1 MPSFDIVSKIDTHE
15 LTNAVDQ
22 ANREVQNRFDFKGS
36 NAKYLLE
43 KSTITLIAPNE
54 FQLKQMADVLLGKL
68 VKRNID
74 SRALEFQTPDTNLRE
89 AKQQVQVKQGIDQEL
104 GKQMVKLIKE
114 SKLKVQATIQGD
126 QLRVTG
132 KSRDDLQSTIA
143 LLRGSK
149 LSMPL
154 QYENFRD

>member
-15 LTNAVDQ
+15 LTKAVDQ